1 MIPTAPRPRTS
12 SRPARAGASVAALAL
27 GVLLAGCGSTDAP
40 AAAPAPT
47 ASSTPTAAGTGSA
60 EPSPSASP
68 SRARPTGAPRPMGH
82 IHGVGR
88 DPVTGD
94 VVLGTHGGLFRLDPS
109 GPTPVG
115 PVVDLMGFAI
125 APDGSYLGSGHPGT
139 ETDLPEPVGLIRSTD
154 GGDTWT
160 SLSRGGESDFHGLTS
175 GDGLVAGFDGE
186 LRVSEDGRT
195 WTTRSVPAAPHVLAA
210 SPDGSRLFA
219 TTREGLL
226 SSTDAGRSWDAVDT
240 PELLVAVSW
249 ADDDTVAGVGVSGR
263 LVLSEDAGRTWT
275 TGPEAVGAV
284 TSLHAGRTDGGV
296 EVLAVLEDG
305 VIRTTDLGRTVEQ
318 LL

>member
-1 MIPTAPRPRTS
+1 MPRQPSSPCPTSRPR
-12 SRPARAGASVAALAL
+12 RAGAPLAAILL
-27 GVLLAGCGSTDAP
+27 GLVLAGCGGADAP
-40 AAAPAPT
+40 AAAPPASAIPT
-47 ASSTPTAAGTGSA
+47 ATDSPTT
-60 EPSPSASP
+60 SPSTTP

-82 IHGVGR
+82 VHGVGR

-94 VVLGTHGGLFRLDPS
+94 VVLATHGGLFRLDPG

-154 GGDTWT
+154 GGATWT
-160 SLSRGGESDFHGLTS
+160 PVSRGGESDFHGLTAGS
-175 GDGLVAGFDGE
+175 GLVAGFDGT
-186 LRVSEDGRT
+186 LRVSEDGG
-195 WTTRSVPAAPHVLAA
+195 RSWAARSAPAAPHVLAA
-210 SPDGSRLFA
+210 SPDGGRLFA
-219 TTREGLL
+219 TTQAGLL
-226 SSTDAGRSWDAVDT
+226 STTDSGRTWDPVDT

-263 LVLSEDAGRTWT
+263 LVLSEDAGRTWA
-275 TGPEAVGAV
+275 TGPEVVGAV
-284 TSLHAGRTDGGV
+284 SSLHASRTADGV

-305 VIRTTDLGRTVEQ
+305 VIRTTDLGRTLDRV
-318 LL
+318 L